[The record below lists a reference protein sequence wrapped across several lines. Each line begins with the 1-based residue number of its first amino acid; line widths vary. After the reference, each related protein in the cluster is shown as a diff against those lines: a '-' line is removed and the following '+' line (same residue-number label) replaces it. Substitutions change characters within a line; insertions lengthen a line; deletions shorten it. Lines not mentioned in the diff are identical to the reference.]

1 MKQID
6 AVITWVDGADA
17 RWRAKRQV
25 MSGPDSQLATANV
38 EGRFRDNGELRYL
51 LRSLERYWPFAG
63 MIYLVTDEQ
72 VPDFLAHSPRL
83 KIIDHRDILD
93 AEYLPTFSSR
103 AIESALHKIPG
114 LAEHFV
120 AFNDDVLL
128 ARPVQH
134 EDFFG
139 RLGCMVYLTDE
150 LLPLSSAAE
159 ALSGHND
166 ALNARRWMLA
176 NTGAS
181 SIDRVSE
188 HSPKGIRK
196 SWMQALEDAHPELFH
211 QTRSEQVRQLGG
223 QSILSNL
230 YGDWCLSQ
238 GRGEIRLNQCEY
250 HYSDALESAADLH
263 ACLRAAMGHKLSICI
278 NDTTDDRQDVS
289 QLQQHYTTALEQ
301 LFSTPSVYERSTVNR
316 AAQQSAAEHSRPNS
330 DADAWPLAGMLSA

>member
-1 MKQID
+1 MTQID
-6 AVITWVDGADA
+6 VVITWVDGADA
-17 RWRAKRQV
+17 RWRAKRQAV
-25 MSGPDSQLATANV
+25 SGLGSRLATANV

-51 LRSLERYWPFAG
+51 LRSLERFWPFAG

-72 VPDFLAHSPRL
+72 VPDFLVGSPRL
-83 KIIDHRDILD
+83 KIIDHREILD
-93 AEYLPTFSSR
+93 AAYLPTFSSR

-128 ARPVQH
+128 ARPVLY

-150 LLPLSSAAE
+150 LLPRASAAE
-159 ALSGHND
+159 CLSGHND
-166 ALNARRWMLA
+166 ALNAQRWMQA

-181 SIDRVSE
+181 CIDRVSE

-196 SWMQALEDAHPELFH
+196 SWMQALEVAHPELFH

-238 GRGEIRLNQCEY
+238 GRGEIRVNQCEY
-250 HYSDALESAADLH
+250 HYSDALESAADML
-263 ACLRAAMGHKLSICI
+263 ACLRAALGRKLSICI
-278 NDTTDDRQDVS
+278 NDTTDDRHDVS
-289 QLQQHYTTALEQ
+289 QLQLHYALVLGQ
-301 LFSTPSVYERSTVNR
+301 LFSTPSVYERSV
-316 AAQQSAAEHSRPNS
+316 
-330 DADAWPLAGMLSA
+330 